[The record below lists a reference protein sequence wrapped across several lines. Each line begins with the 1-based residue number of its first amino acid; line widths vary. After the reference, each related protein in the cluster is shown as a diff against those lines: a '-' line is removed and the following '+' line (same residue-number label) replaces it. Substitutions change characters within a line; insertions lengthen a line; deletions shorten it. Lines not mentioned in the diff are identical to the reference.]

1 MSTARDELLDVISFN
16 EAANHGKTPEGLVDA
31 LRAEVVVQRDAE
43 IIAWLGKKAREY
55 RSTGRIQHTFAGAAI
70 DAMASKIAR
79 GAVRADN
86 TLGADTRA
94 EVLRRM
100 ADAAEKDTQPAD
112 FFQPGRTYRK
122 TLTVSTWLYLCEHV
136 TIDPNNGE
144 RISLGWHRR
153 LEDDNPDWFPK
164 LPLRQDEWDSG
175 KWAEATADGDSR

>member
-16 EAANHGKTPEGLVDA
+16 EAANHGKTPEALVGARD
-31 LRAEVVVQRDAE
+31 AEVVAQRDAE

-55 RSTGRIQHTFAGAAI
+55 PSAPDSVPDAI
-70 DAMASKIAR
+70 ARLASKIER

-86 TLGADTRA
+86 MLGADTRA

-122 TLTVSTWLYLCEHV
+122 ALAVSTWLYLCEHV
-136 TIDPNNGE
+136 TTDPNNGE

-153 LEDDNPDWFPK
+153 IEDDNPAWFPK

-175 KWAEATADGDSR
+175 KWAEATDGGEPR